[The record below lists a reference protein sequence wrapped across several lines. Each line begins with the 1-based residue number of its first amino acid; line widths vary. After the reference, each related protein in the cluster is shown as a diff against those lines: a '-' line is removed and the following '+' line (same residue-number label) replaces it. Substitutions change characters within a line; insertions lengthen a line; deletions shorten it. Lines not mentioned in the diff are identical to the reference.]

1 VEESRQGWRRGG
13 KGRSPVAAG
22 GKGWQSRKQSAAKS
36 GTSRHRTRLVAL
48 GLVTVSL
55 LVGFIILVLIIPRDM
70 PLVIVGVATY
80 DSPIPPNAYVAE
92 DAKRLASTN
101 TGNIKLMPAG
111 PDQIGHDTLIRHL
124 QTNLHPGRGFVS
136 QKLVTVYLSA
146 HGVVNSGGQ
155 ACLLLS
161 DSKPLDERTWMP
173 VSELFAL
180 LNAERPDAVKVLLL
194 DSGKIDA
201 NWSLGILHNAFPDR
215 VAEELGEDSRI
226 FVITDRASGQLAWSA
241 PERDGTIFGHFVA
254 SGLSAAADADGRNGV
269 SLLEF
274 YDFVRSKVDGWV
286 SDNRSSRQT
295 PQLIP
300 MPTKEQDFKLVTS
313 GAGPSENRS
322 AKELV
327 VNLSSAWQK
336 DALPLWER
344 FEKFAQEFDLVRY
357 DPLGLAKIE
366 AELLGAEQL
375 LLAGNA
381 YKTKYSET
389 LKRVSSLMSEAAAPS
404 LPDELRGFSLPFA
417 AQLDHEFDPATS
429 GQEVLDAWREAGGWP
444 KDEEGKEKPFSLSYL
459 TAANVAARWLAESPV
474 EPGGSQL
481 REAIR
486 LVEAG
491 RPYLDDEGVPIEH
504 VQEVQL
510 LKLVSQHADVTN
522 AENWPSALRAAL
534 RQAMLAQKMAG
545 QIAAPDDERVHYWV
559 QPKLNATD
567 QRRRAA
573 LDRIFIGDDASL
585 VDARREL
592 VQCQEQEG
600 VEANHRLQ
608 EVTAAYQLRD
618 RVWSRL
624 PHIAFW
630 FSQQGRLDAVQPDLN
645 LVLQHVAKL
654 SELLDAD
661 DTTQPL
667 DISDKH
673 RSVVDELRAAS
684 DKLESEY
691 RQHVVNQL
699 VATPASG
706 TLLRTHQILRAP
718 LTTAKERETLFLG
731 KYLASM
737 ELDHETQQA
746 SLPAPPKDPLQLTG
760 WPTHPAVLIAGHDE
774 SRATRESNAVRDEA
788 VTWFDA
794 QGGSVRDALRDI
806 SNQKS
811 RLEQETDDLLRS
823 EMADATARRTRSG
836 LAKADAMVRSAA
848 ALLDQRPWKSTAD
861 PTRRLRYVD
870 RHFQLLWHSHRVL
883 EDFWGPTTSQRQLP
897 YFVNVADSYLSSA
910 KALAPG
916 SSVLGYAAEADLKR
930 LRDRRL
936 AATAIDIAVG
946 STLKCYEPKE
956 TREYDFEIGWKP
968 DLPQGQAAVFITER
982 VDNDPARLFPV
993 LAGSTQVRRRGQD
1006 VKNANSRVEQRL
1018 PLVKPADRTE
1028 LPLAARVLFRGHEQ
1042 SQRFTAEWPQHVMA
1056 VRAKY
1061 THPEMAKVT
1070 VEGDAERNAYIMFI
1084 VDCSASMS
1092 KSASVSANNRMVS
1105 AKASLNS
1112 VIEEL
1117 GSQPN
1122 YKIGLRAYGRIAGF
1136 KVDAKGIPVRDADG
1150 DYIIRHLDAQRGIY
1164 VEVSKNVGNRWLH
1177 PDEDADDLLVEFG
1190 QADQVQKVRER
1201 IPNLLPTGVTPLYRA
1216 LLTSLSKDFKF
1227 ARRDDSKHIVLI
1239 TDGVNEVSG
1248 LSALGKKIEQS
1259 SPRAVLDAQQG
1270 TDVHIHII
1278 FMDPPQ
1284 NVPAEL
1290 TEIPQKT
1297 GGIYKGANEA
1307 AALVQGIREA
1317 IGLVE
1322 FSVARSGSST
1332 SNSRKYR
1339 LGDTA
1344 TVNEFRGDHEVRI
1357 HGALG
1362 TQPPMRQIYLD
1373 GGEAIKLIYEHPL
1386 NRIPRLVFPI
1396 EDPLAAYSNAPVVAG
1411 LTRDGE
1417 RHDFIIRAH
1426 RPEVKGA
1433 DVDFF
1438 VTVQDVN
1445 GTSERDSRTEYFT
1458 PPVRQVWCEITPVVG
1473 NTAFADQRYYFFD
1486 VDNVLDQPIPKLRF
1500 HAKDW
1505 PREAKKAKVEVWFG
1519 FHPFRRTPTGFQGIT
1534 VEESGG
1540 SKQFSVPGLEG
1551 VAFEA
1556 SGQKLSAAEPY
1567 RLTIRET
1574 RSPLGIA
1581 AIIVSPAADEITHN
1595 YYSFLSSNAER
1606 GTGGN
1611 VAKHSFEF
1619 EKPLTVN
1626 IDVLPSSQFKK
1637 DPSVIAVPRLDVLVE
1652 E

>member
-1 VEESRQGWRRGG
+1 
-13 KGRSPVAAG
+13 
-22 GKGWQSRKQSAAKS
+22 
-36 GTSRHRTRLVAL
+36 VAL

-146 HGVVNSGGQ
+146 HGVVDRSGR

-161 DSKPLDERTWMP
+161 DSKPLDETTWMP

-201 NWSLGILHNAFPDR
+201 NWSLGVLHNAFPER
-215 VAEELGEDSRI
+215 VAAELGEDSRI

-274 YDFVRSKVDGWV
+274 YDFVSSKVDGWA

-300 MPTKEQDFKLVTS
+300 QLKKEQDFKLVTS
-313 GAGPSENRS
+313 GASPSENRS

-327 VNLSSAWQK
+327 LNLSSAWQK
-336 DALPLWER
+336 DVLPLWER

-366 AELLGAEQL
+366 AELLRAEQL

-389 LKRVSSLMSEAAAPS
+389 LKRVSSLMSDAAAPS
-404 LPDELRGFSLPFA
+404 LPDELRGFSLPLA

-429 GQEVLDAWREAGGWP
+429 GQEVLDAWLEAGGWP
-444 KDEEGKEKPFSLSYL
+444 KDEEGKERTFALSYL
-459 TAANVAARWLAESPV
+459 TAANVAARWLAESSV
-474 EPGGSQL
+474 ESGGSQL

-534 RQAMLAQKMAG
+534 RQAMLAQKMAE

-585 VDARREL
+585 VDASKEL
-592 VQCQEQEG
+592 VQCREQEG
-600 VEANHRLQ
+600 VDANHRLQ

-774 SRATRESNAVRDEA
+774 SRATRESNAIPDKA
-788 VTWFDA
+788 VTWFNA
-794 QGGSVRDALRDI
+794 QGGFVRDALRDI

-1061 THPEMAKVT
+1061 THPELAQVM
-1070 VEGDAERNAYIMFI
+1070 VEGDAERVGYIMFI
-1084 VDCSASMS
+1084 VDCSLSMNEQG
-1092 KSASVSANNRMVS
+1092 KMK
-1105 AKASLNS
+1105 KATDVLSRVLDD
-1112 VIEEL
+1112 L

-1122 YKIGLRAYGRIAGF
+1122 YAIGLRAYGRRAGF
-1136 KVDAKGIPVRDADG
+1136 LLPASGQGDYQKDG
-1150 DYIIRHLDAQRGIY
+1150 DGKYLVRRRG
-1164 VEVSKNVGNRWLH
+1164 SDGSFDTLSAADPAGLH
-1177 PDEDADDLLVEFG
+1177 PDLDADDLIEPMALRKS
-1190 QADQVQKVRER
+1190 QADVIRQHTTELR
-1201 IPNLLPTGVTPLYRA
+1201 PNGVTPLYLTLKNS
-1216 LLTSLSKDFKF
+1216 LLNDFAGRNA
-1227 ARRDDSKHIVLI
+1227 ARDAGNTKHIVLI
-1239 TDGVNEVSG
+1239 TDGDDFFSG
-1248 LSALGKKIEQS
+1248 RTALGQT
-1259 SPRAVLDAQQG
+1259 PTRTLAADVLAAWERSG
-1270 TDVHIHII
+1270 SDVQIHII
-1278 FMDPPQ
+1278 FMDPPAQ
-1284 NVPAEL
+1284 VAAEL
-1290 TEIPQKT
+1290 KAIPQKT

-1332 SNSRKYR
+1332 SNPQKYR

-1344 TVNEFRGDHEVRI
+1344 IVKDLRGDHEVRI

-1362 TQPPMRQIYLD
+1362 AQPPTRQIYLD

-1386 NRIPRLVFPI
+1386 NRIPRLVLPI
-1396 EDPLAAYSNAPVVAG
+1396 EDPLAAYSNAPVIAG

-1519 FHPFRRTPTGFQGIT
+1519 FHPFRRTPAGFQGIT

-1574 RSPLGIA
+1574 RSPLGTA

-1595 YYSFLSSNAER
+1595 YYSFESSSAER